1 MSTEPFVGE
10 IKILAFD
17 WAPRNYLLCAGQLL
31 PINSNAA
38 LFSLLGTAYGGNGVS
53 TFALPDLRGRMPL
66 GQNSA
71 GGQPIGQQSGT
82 PNVTLS
88 QANMPAHAHQAIG
101 INISIPVA
109 GNSGDTDLPNGAYLA
124 QSQGDFYSSS
134 PSPGANYG
142 ASSVSGQTALA
153 GSGTSFSVM
162 NPYLA
167 VNYSIATSGIFPS
180 RN

>member
-1 MSTEPFVGE
+1 MSLEPFIGE

-17 WAPRNYLLCAGQLL
+17 WAPKNYLLCAGQIL

-38 LFSLLGTAYGGNGVS
+38 LFSLLGVAYGGNGSS

-66 GQNSA
+66 GQNPSS
-71 GGQPIGQQSGT
+71 GQPIGLKAGT
-82 PNVTLS
+82 PDVTLTT
-88 QANMPAHAHQAIG
+88 ANMPAHAHSALG
-101 INISIPVA
+101 INVNIPVA
-109 GNSGDTDLPNGAYLA
+109 TNSGDTDLPSGAYLA

-134 PSPGANYG
+134 LSPGANYG
-142 ASSVSGQTALA
+142 ASTVSGQTALA